1 VNVLIEQVRAATR
14 LVAPKLFE
22 RARLGREQLAALQT
36 ERLRDLLSHVAEHSP
51 FYAHRLRGV
60 DVARFE
66 LADLARLEPVSK
78 PELMAALD
86 DVFTD
91 RALDRS
97 KVEESLA
104 QTGREPV
111 PLVGRYL
118 AQATGGSSGQ
128 RGVFVSDAATW
139 AEVSGG
145 CFRAILM
152 HAPPRA
158 AGRVRVAMVA
168 AASAVHST
176 GLAAACNDP
185 SGPVE
190 MTSVPVTQ
198 SLDSIVERLDALQP
212 DALIGYP
219 TLIAPLAR
227 AQAAGRLQLS
237 LRQVVTTSEM
247 LTPELRAVIRS
258 GFGVPVLNVFGT
270 TEGLMG
276 GSEPDSD
283 VFTFN
288 SDTCLVEIVDADHR
302 PVPVGTPSSHVLITN
317 LANRVQPLIRYQLDD
332 RFTRAP
338 DSPAHGHV
346 RATIEGRCDDILRF
360 GALEIHP
367 LVVRA
372 VLLKHAEITDY
383 QVRQTARGLELLAV
397 ADASLS
403 ETALCREL
411 HAALAAA
418 GLRGAEL
425 RVFRVDAIPRH
436 AETGK
441 LKRFVTLR

>member
-1 VNVLIEQVRAATR
+1 VNALVEQVRAATR
-14 LVAPKLFE
+14 TIAPKLFE
-22 RARLGREQLAALQT
+22 RARFGREQLAALQT
-36 ERLRDLLSHVAEHSP
+36 QRLRALLSHAAEHSP
-51 FYAHRLRGV
+51 FWARRLHGL
-60 DVARFE
+60 DLARFE
-66 LADLARLEPVSK
+66 LADLVRIEPVSK
-78 PELMAALD
+78 AELMAALD

-91 RALDRS
+91 RALDR
-97 KVEESLA
+97 KQVEESLA
-104 QTGREPV
+104 RTGRDPV
-111 PLVGRYL
+111 PLLGRYL

-145 CFRAILM
+145 SFRAILM

-190 MTSVPVTQ
+190 ITSVPVTQ
-198 SLDSIVERLDALQP
+198 SLDAIAARLDALQP
-212 DALIGYP
+212 DSLIGYP
-219 TLIAPLAR
+219 TLIGRLAR
-227 AQAAGRLQLS
+227 EQAAGHLNLS
-237 LRQVVTTSEM
+237 LRQIVTTSEM

-276 GSEPDSD
+276 GTEPDGD

-288 SDTCLVEIVDADHR
+288 SDTCLVEIVDADH
-302 PVPVGTPSSHVLITN
+302 VLITN
-317 LANRVQPLIRYQLDD
+317 LANRLQPLIRYRLED

-346 RATIEGRCDDILRF
+346 RAAIEGRCDDILRF
-360 GALEIHP
+360 GTIEIHP

-372 VLLKHAEITDY
+372 VLLKHPEIADY
-383 QVRQTARGLELLAV
+383 QVRQTARGLELV
-397 ADASLS
+397 ATCDESLDGS
-403 ETALCREL
+403 RLC
-411 HAALAAA
+411 AALRSALAGA
-418 GLRGAEL
+418 GLPDPEVTLTRA
-425 RVFRVDAIPRH
+425 DAIPRD
-436 AETGK
+436 AMTGK
-441 LKRFVTLR
+441 LKRFVSYRH